1 MSHPMSEPAR
11 ERRVSRASVSRV
23 GLFSHMPEA
32 TRCSSSAALW
42 PATASTGDPPRSQA
56 SSAATSRWAKETD
69 PRATGDKPLA
79 APV

>member
-32 TRCSSSAALW
+32 EVFEQRRALGGDGVDW
-42 PATASTGDPPRSQA
+42 RSTPFSGEQRRNVALGEGD
-56 SSAATSRWAKETD
+56 
-69 PRATGDKPLA
+69 
-79 APV
+79 